1 MIIEPPVWGAKMTA
15 IQVLL
20 LGAAGALVPDLLKF
34 INGRF
39 GDPPPWISKYYYWI
53 AAGLLAVLGAVG
65 AYVSEP
71 QRAIDALA
79 IGFAAP
85 TIVASVLGK
94 RPDPDKPELEQR
106 RTSIDAIRAA
116 WGAR

>member
-1 MIIEPPVWGAKMTA
+1 MTPVEV
-15 IQVLL
+15 IL

-39 GDPPPWISKYYYWI
+39 GDPPPWISKLYYWI
-53 AAGLLAVLGAVG
+53 AALLLAVLGAVV

-94 RPDPDKPELEQR
+94 RPDPDKPAPEAR
-106 RTSIDAIRAA
+106 RTPVEAIRAA
-116 WGAR
+116 WGMR

>member
-1 MIIEPPVWGAKMTA
+1 MVFGPAEMGDKMTA

-39 GDPPPWISKYYYWI
+39 GDLPTWVSKSYYWI
-53 AAGLLAVLGAVG
+53 AAGLLAALGAVV

-94 RPDPDKPELEQR
+94 RPDPDKPEPEGR
-106 RTSIDAIRAA
+106 RTPIDAIRIA
-116 WGAR
+116 WRAR